1 MIKKYYRKL
10 YRAWLGEPL
19 QKEDFQFI
27 LKDLLGLEKG
37 DSVLVHASFGNLK
50 AGFSTEEAVEI
61 LVDII
66 GENGN
71 LLMPYYPSDS
81 VDWLKNGRIFDVR
94 TTPTRSGILSS
105 TFAKFPGVK
114 KSVHPIKSLAVW
126 GKDRD
131 ALINSHYNSKTPF
144 DLFSPYYK
152 LLSCRNAKAIGLGVY
167 KNLVV
172 HTAEDN
178 IDIYP
183 RYYSNVIYEGKC
195 KNYDG
200 RFINVKTPVHT
211 KNNMVPSCEYLRL
224 SNCPS
229 YKEISYKK
237 RRFYT
242 SDYISAYNHIK
253 KIVYNNNLTADVIKK
268 NQSIKDY
275 LTSKFV
281 RI

>member
-1 MIKKYYRKL
+1 
-10 YRAWLGEPL
+10 LGKPL
-19 QKEDFQFI
+19 QKENFQFI
-27 LKDLLGLEKG
+27 LQDLLGLKKG
-37 DSVLVHASFGNLK
+37 DSVLVHASFGNIK
-50 AGFSTEEAVEI
+50 ADFSPEEAVEI
-61 LVDII
+61 LIETI
-66 GENGN
+66 GEQGN

-81 VDWLKNGRIFDVR
+81 VDWLVNGMIFDVR
-94 TTPTRSGILSS
+94 TTPTRSGILSA

-131 ALINSHYNSKTPF
+131 ALIDSHHNSKTPF

-152 LLSCRNAKAIGLGVY
+152 LLSCRYPKSIGLGVF

-200 RFINVKTPVHT
+200 RFVNVKTPVHT
-211 KNNMVPSCEYLRL
+211 KNDMVPSCEYLRL
-224 SNCPS
+224 TNCPG
-229 YKEISYKK
+229 YRELRYKK
-237 RRFYT
+237 RRFYK
-242 SDYISAYNHIK
+242 SDYISAYNHINN
-253 KIVYNNNLTADVIKK
+253 IVYNNNLTADVVKK

-275 LTSKFV
+275 LISKLV